1 MRELFPADVAEMAR
15 LSAAEILLEIL
26 LRSILGK
33 LVSEDQ
39 REHPAGP
46 RHVRA
51 IAVAESFQH
60 HLLFP
65 GNAAKKQLGSRYH
78 YNDVTAL
85 T

>member
-1 MRELFPADVAEMAR
+1 MAR
-15 LSAAEILLEIL
+15 LSAAEILLVIL

-39 REHPAGP
+39 RENPAGP

-65 GNAAKKQLGSRYH
+65 GNAAKKQRPKT
-78 YNDVTAL
+78 DQARETANPDRQQ
-85 T
+85 